1 MTPNSEKIVF
11 VFPSRITEGGMIDDI
26 RHFIEALS
34 KVHDGEIL
42 LLSEGKPTDNKAQL
56 DNVVCVDLSLS
67 RNVTSI
73 VEKLTPNDITV
84 FVTFSSFTN
93 VRLAQKI
100 RARGLYYT
108 VLPAWQV
115 NDFLDW
121 DRPFA
126 RNAVPTVRSSEKNPG
141 QFNNSRSKG
150 VVEGHKTIN
159 GFFRSIKRKTFRR
172 TLGKE
177 FLQNAAG
184 IHVYSSFE
192 QEKITSLIKLDK
204 PNFLEVSF
212 GTNVEGLRIGG
223 DQYPNDGRK
232 NVVFWGRA
240 DYYYKGL
247 DIILDAIAL
256 AKNKVS
262 SAPFAVWICGPDYN
276 NGYSKLRTHIE
287 RLQIS
292 DHVRILT
299 PGDYTPGTIGLLNC
313 ADFSILASRWDGHP
327 RALRESGSLGVP
339 IICNPN
345 SNFDRTISSFRNGL
359 LFDDVHELAEILA
372 NLDGDEAKTAQINAK
387 IGAAKFRKF
396 FSWEECARRF
406 HNSLQQVK
414 RIP

>member
-1 MTPNSEKIVF
+1 MTPILEKIVF
-11 VFPSRITEGGMIDDI
+11 VVPARMTEGGMIDDI
-26 RHFIEALS
+26 QHFVEAIS
-34 KVHDGEIL
+34 KVHEGKIL
-42 LLSEGKPTDNKAQL
+42 LLSEGKPTDNNGQL
-56 DNVVCVDLSLS
+56 DNVVCVDLSLP

-73 VEKLTPNDITV
+73 VEKLTPDDITV

-115 NDFLDW
+115 NEFLDW

-150 VVEGHKTIN
+150 VVEGHKTVN
-159 GFFRSIKRKTFRR
+159 GFFRSIKRKIFRQ

-192 QEKITSLIKLDK
+192 QEKITSLVALEA

-212 GTNVEGLRIGG
+212 GTNIAGLNIG
-223 DQYPNDGRK
+223 DDRYPYDGRK
-232 NVVFWGRA
+232 NIVFWGRA

-256 AKNKVS
+256 AKKKGS
-262 SAPFAVWICGPDYN
+262 SVPFTVWICGPDYN
-276 NGYSKLRTHIE
+276 NGYAKLKAHIG
-287 RLQIS
+287 RLQIA
-292 DHVRILT
+292 DHARILA
-299 PGDYTPGTIGLLNC
+299 PGNYTPGTFGLLKY
-313 ADFSILASRWDGHP
+313 ADFSILASRWDGQA
-327 RALRESGSLGVP
+327 RALRESGALGVP
-339 IICNPN
+339 IICNPD
-345 SNFDRTISSFRNGL
+345 SHFDRTISSFRNGL
-359 LFDDVHELAEILA
+359 LFDGVHELAEILA

-387 IGAAKFRKF
+387 TGAANFRKF
-396 FSWEECARRF
+396 FSWDECARRF